1 MTPKTPAVSS
11 NNGELSPVPY
21 SINKEGKAQET
32 QHKASSCED
41 SEELVTVTR
50 EDGKT
55 VIGYNL
61 ASPTTTE
68 EERDKWEKERNKM
81 YDELEEFWKI

>member
-1 MTPKTPAVSS
+1 M
-11 NNGELSPVPY
+11 
-21 SINKEGKAQET
+21 
-32 QHKASSCED
+32 
-41 SEELVTVTR
+41 TVTR

>member
-1 MTPKTPAVSS
+1 M
-11 NNGELSPVPY
+11 
-21 SINKEGKAQET
+21 
-32 QHKASSCED
+32 
-41 SEELVTVTR
+41 TVTR

-68 EERDKWEKERNKM
+68 EERDKWEKERHKM